1 MLIRTLLIWLLALA
15 IPAQGAAAS
24 TMAFCGAGHH
34 GGTAAATAD
43 DAAAGHVHGGHLSVA
58 ALEDPQADL
67 HGLADDGVG
76 EPTEVK
82 VGSADDHKCN
92 VCGSCC
98 ATGALVSTDPALPVA
113 ASASTEFPSAQA
125 TVEPYAANGPDRPPR
140 ILLA

>member
-58 ALEDPQADL
+58 ALEDPQAASEHDI
-67 HGLADDGVG
+67 A
-76 EPTEVK
+76 
-82 VGSADDHKCN
+82 
-92 VCGSCC
+92 
-98 ATGALVSTDPALPVA
+98 ATSTI
-113 ASASTEFPSAQA
+113 A
-125 TVEPYAANGPDRPPR
+125 TVFLFISIPPIILRHNGA
-140 ILLA
+140 IYL